1 MFTTLPQSV
10 IIKKRIIIGNET
22 KKEINNEFDLLNLE
36 CLNKIISGPNP
47 NKIIK
52 KYLIILSKLNKIITE

>member
-10 IIKKRIIIGNET
+10 IIKKRIITGNET
-22 KKEINNEFDLLNLE
+22 MIEIINGFNFLNSEYLI
-36 CLNKIISGPNP
+36 KIISGPNP

-52 KYLIILSKLNKIITE
+52 MYLKTLS